1 MPHHP
6 SAFGLTAKYN
16 DFLFAPIGE
25 QANGMQLSVLSA
37 LTRMN
42 VDPWEEAARLATM
55 PPGEAEWT
63 LVATLSKVPGRTW
76 SLSDTEGIAK
86 RLVQRLPHAT
96 YPSPNVETDAKR
108 DGARLINYWLMWLGF
123 LIAMSLS
130 QPRHHPTTA
139 NPGATI
145 SNNGTSILLKSDGA
159 DRLSSHVNGKF

>member
-86 RLVQRLPHAT
+86 RRNRCQEGWCATDKLLVDVARLSNSDVT
-96 YPSPNVETDAKR
+96 VSTTTSPN
-108 DGARLINYWLMWLGF
+108 DGESGCHDI
-123 LIAMSLS
+123 
-130 QPRHHPTTA
+130 
-139 NPGATI
+139 
-145 SNNGTSILLKSDGA
+145 
-159 DRLSSHVNGKF
+159 